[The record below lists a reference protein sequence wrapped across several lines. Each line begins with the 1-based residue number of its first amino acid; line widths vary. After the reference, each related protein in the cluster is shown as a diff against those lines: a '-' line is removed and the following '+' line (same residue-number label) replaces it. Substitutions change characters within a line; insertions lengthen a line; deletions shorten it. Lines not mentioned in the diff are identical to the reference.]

1 MVFFKMKST
10 LILLLLLLLFLFF
23 FFFSFFSF
31 LIMKIYLAL
40 TNISFKDQI
49 KVKDGWAHSL
59 SILVSNF
66 KNTWTEEA
74 LLHCSYP
81 SG

>member
-1 MVFFKMKST
+1 MGQNGFFQNEIYLD
-10 LILLLLLLLFLFF
+10 LIVIVVVVFF
-23 FFFSFFSF
+23 FFFFSF